1 MAFQSYW
8 INTDIP
14 DDIINILEKDIS
26 ENYSSDFKESELYK
40 GIIDKKKRNSK
51 NTWIPTSHWMCG
63 FLWHYVGR
71 ANRENF
77 LYDITNIDQE
87 SVQYTLYGEGQYYGW
102 HNDSSISTYY
112 KPTNVG
118 SSTESCLADIM
129 NKNSEFVR
137 KLSFSLQLSDPNDYE
152 GGNLQL
158 IDEEGK
164 TYFAPRKKGTIIV
177 FDSRTQHR
185 VLKVT
190 KGVRKS
196 IVGWVVGPRWR

>member
-26 ENYSSDFKESELYK
+26 ENFDSEFKVSELTG
-40 GIIDKKKRNSK
+40 GIIDRKKRNSK
-51 NTWIPTSHWMCG
+51 NAWIPTSHWICG
-63 FLWHYVGR
+63 FLWHYVTR

-77 LYDITNIDQE
+77 LYDVTNIDQE
-87 SVQYTLYGEGQYYGW
+87 SVQYTLYGEGHYYGW
-102 HNDSSISTYY
+102 HNDSSISCYY

-118 SSTESCLADIM
+118 SSTEILPTDFV
-129 NKNSEFVR
+129 NKNSEFIR

-164 TYFAPRKKGTIIV
+164 TYFAPRKKGTIII

-190 KGVRKS
+190 KGERKS

>member
-14 DDIINILEKDIS
+14 DEIINILEKDIS
-26 ENYSSDFKESELYK
+26 ENFDNYFNESQLTG
-40 GIIDKKKRNSK
+40 GIIDRKKRNSK
-51 NTWIPTSHWMCG
+51 NAWIPTSHWMCG

-102 HNDSSISTYY
+102 HNDSAISTYY
-112 KPTNVG
+112 KPANIGNSTEI
-118 SSTESCLADIM
+118 SSTDFI
-129 NKNSEFVR
+129 NKNSELVR

-196 IVGWVVGPRWR
+196 IVGWVVGPRWK

>member
-26 ENYSSDFKESELYK
+26 INFDSEFKESELTG
-40 GIIDKKKRNSK
+40 GIIDRKKRNSK
-51 NTWIPTSHWMCG
+51 NAWIPTSHWICG
-63 FLWHYVGR
+63 FLWHYVTR

-102 HNDSSISTYY
+102 HNDSSIAAYY

-118 SSTESCLADIM
+118 SSTEILSTDFI

-158 IDEEGK
+158 INEEGK
-164 TYFAPRKKGTIIV
+164 TYFAPRKKGTIII

-185 VLKVT
+185 VLNVT

-196 IVGWVVGPRWR
+196 IVGWVVGPRWK